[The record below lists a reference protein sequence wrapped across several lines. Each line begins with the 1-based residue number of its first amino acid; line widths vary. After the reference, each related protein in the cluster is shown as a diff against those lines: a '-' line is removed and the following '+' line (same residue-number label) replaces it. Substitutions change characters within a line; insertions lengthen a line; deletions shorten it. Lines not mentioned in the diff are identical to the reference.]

1 MEIRGDIVKQ
11 LRNERAWTQAHLAE
25 LCDVNLRT
33 IQRVEN
39 QGSASLETIMALC
52 VSFDIKRQ
60 ALFKVPE
67 ASDVEQ
73 AKPQLTKAYLLV
85 FLFGLIIGVA
95 GTFIPF
101 VFLNT

>member
-11 LRNERAWTQAHLAE
+11 IRTSKGWTQAHLAE
-25 LCDVNLRT
+25 ICDVNLRT

-52 VSFDIKRQ
+52 VAFEVKRQ

-67 ASDVEQ
+67 PEVSPRIV
-73 AKPQLTKAYLLV
+73 
-85 FLFGLIIGVA
+85 
-95 GTFIPF
+95 
-101 VFLNT
+101 

>member
-1 MEIRGDIVKQ
+1 MDIRGDIVKE
-11 LRNERAWTQAHLAE
+11 LRTQNGWTQAHLAE

-52 VSFDIKRQ
+52 VTFDVKRQ

-67 ASDVEQ
+67 QSQVEN
-73 AKPQLTKAYLLV
+73 AGTKITKAHLLI
-85 FLFGLIIGVA
+85 FALGLGLGACFTLISMM
-95 GTFIPF
+95 
-101 VFLNT
+101 LL